1 MGVERAFPGVSFE
14 RMVHLTNAHDGSG
27 RVWVVLQPGEI
38 FVLDA
43 AAKPLGGGSFLDIR
57 DRVSDEANEEG
68 LLGLAFPPDFSE
80 SGHFFVYYTA
90 AEPRRSVI
98 SRFALSGGDAD
109 HADPSSEQVI
119 LEVPQPFSNHN
130 GGTIEFGP
138 DGFLYVALG
147 DGGSG
152 GDPTGNGQNRS
163 TLLGSLLRIDV
174 SSVTAEQRYRVPE
187 DNPFVGAQGGERGEI
202 WAYGLRNPWKF
213 SFDPATGDL
222 WAGDVGQRRNEEV
235 DVILPGRNYGW
246 NVMEGFECFRT
257 QDCDTSGL
265 VLPIVEYSHDEGCS
279 ITGGYVYRGSRLP
292 ELVGAYVYGDFCS
305 GRIWAL
311 RYDGERVTEDVLLV
325 DTDLNISSFGMD
337 EAGELYI
344 LSFDGGIY
352 RLV

>member
-1 MGVERAFPGVSFE
+1 M
-14 RMVHLTNAHDGSG
+14 
-27 RVWVVLQPGEI
+27 
-38 FVLDA
+38 
-43 AAKPLGGGSFLDIR
+43 
-57 DRVSDEANEEG
+57 
-68 LLGLAFPPDFSE
+68 
-80 SGHFFVYYTA
+80 
-90 AEPRRSVI
+90 
-98 SRFALSGGDAD
+98 
-109 HADPSSEQVI
+109 
-119 LEVPQPFSNHN
+119 
-130 GGTIEFGP
+130 
-138 DGFLYVALG
+138 
-147 DGGSG
+147 
-152 GDPTGNGQNRS
+152 
-163 TLLGSLLRIDV
+163 
-174 SSVTAEQRYRVPE
+174 TAEQGYRVPE

-265 VLPIVEYSHDEGCS
+265 VLPIIEYSHDEGCS

-311 RYDGERVTEDVLLV
+311 WYEGERDTEDVLLV
-325 DTDLNISSFGMD
+325 DTDLNISSFGME